1 MLLFLGYSVG
11 FSNLGILPFANA
23 KVLSPYLPADS
34 IFEQLEIAFKN
45 QEYALAGKIADTA
58 YIEAVLAGKEQEKL
72 MAKLWQSKLKFISN
86 KLSEKQLNTLYRE
99 INSLLQTNHA
109 SSYRSTIIQFLF
121 LQRELAK
128 KLKYNVEIDR
138 LNKLIQATTSGTD
151 KSDHWNK
158 FYLTNTPIPKETPI
172 QINNKNNPNSSS
184 PDTENNKIK
193 YGAENPA
200 ILLSTNYTNQTTPE
214 KETKLPDSRLLM
226 QKIDNLSLIIQSQT
240 NYINLL
246 LLLTILIASFT
257 FSVFILYLR
266 SKSSF
271 SNLEK
276 ENNYLHQKI
285 DSLQNN
291 RNS

>member
-99 INSLLQTNHA
+99 INTLLQTNHA

-138 LNKLIQATTSGTD
+138 LNKLIQATTSGTNH
-151 KSDHWNK
+151 SDHWNK
-158 FYLTNTPIPKETPI
+158 FNLTNTPISKETPL
-172 QINNKNNPNSSS
+172 QIHHTTIPSIFSPETGINKNIDNAKSES
-184 PDTENNKIK
+184 
-193 YGAENPA
+193 
-200 ILLSTNYTNQTTPE
+200 ILQSTNNVYQTTPE
-214 KETKLPDSRLLM
+214 QRTKLQDSSLLI